1 MNLKIIDLYKLL
13 LSALVVAIH
22 TKFGMVNPFFEFWC
36 STAVATF
43 FAFSGYLIH
52 LKIQEN
58 GGGLFIEVCQENY
71 KIILYL
77 DCYLYSII
85 TFVLLCRCF
94 WILAFI

>member
-58 GGGLFIEVCQENY
+58 GGLFIEVCQEL
-71 KIILYL
+71 LYC
-77 DCYLYSII
+77 D
-85 TFVLLCRCF
+85 VDVD
-94 WILAFI
+94 